1 MKNKIQL
8 LSSGKS
14 SGMEKAALVQKLLNS
29 ASKPMAD
36 LAKRRDFIGGL
47 FAPIPKLFG
56 GIQKTVGR
64 AQRGAAGINA
74 GSKATL
80 KQLEKDPLFIQGKKN
95 LSKGTKIREQA
106 GLLKGISAEN
116 PLGYRVGRGLGAVA
130 IGAPLFNLPWNAA
143 EYLGAAS
150 VDPAKAEEYAKNMAY
165 LRADDR
171 LKEFANMPFMERLQT
186 IWNPEKYTSNI
197 SAPEASDLYENIA
210 NQNINNPGILK
221 YLASFNPF
229 LGSPESVIN
238 QKIRSQMLNSIG
250 TKQASVSKFFN
261 KVLKP
266 AYNYGKKVRLRGGNA
281 RGIKKFDTSK
291 MNIPW
296 WQAMAG
302 DLAISAGK
310 KPLAT
315 GLGALA
321 TGLSPYYLYD
331 SYQGGKQLVYDSAAN
346 NAIGLAD
353 RMLFE
358 KFNQPG
364 FMGGLGRAGMA
375 IAPGIGSDMIL
386 NQIRQSMFPQ
396 VSNPGQ

>member
-1 MKNKIQL
+1 MNNKIQL
-8 LSSGKS
+8 LSSRKTPD
-14 SGMEKAALVQKLLNS
+14 MEKAALVQRFLNY
-29 ASKPMAD
+29 ASKPMAN

-56 GIQKTVGR
+56 GIQKTVGH

-95 LSKGTKIREQA
+95 LSKGNKIREQA

-143 EYLGAAS
+143 EYLGAAG

-165 LRADDR
+165 LRMDDR

-186 IWNPEKYTSNI
+186 IWNPEKYTSSI

-229 LGSPESVIN
+229 FGSPESVIN
-238 QKIRSQMLNSIG
+238 QKIRSQMLNRIG
-250 TKQASVSKFFN
+250 TKQASVAKFFN

-296 WQAMAG
+296 WQSMAG
-302 DLAISAGK
+302 DVAVNAGK
-310 KPLAT
+310 HPFIT
-315 GLGALA
+315 SLGALGGVA
-321 TGLSPYYLYD
+321 MPYSLYN
-331 SYQGGKQLVYDSAAN
+331 SYQGGKNTVYNAAAN

-353 RMLFE
+353 QMLFE
-358 KFNQPG
+358 NFNQPG
-364 FMGGLGRAGMA
+364 FMAGLGRLGMA
-375 IAPGIGSDMIL
+375 VAPGMGSDMIL
-386 NQIRQSMFPQ
+386 KQIRQSMFPE
-396 VSNPGQ
+396 SYISE